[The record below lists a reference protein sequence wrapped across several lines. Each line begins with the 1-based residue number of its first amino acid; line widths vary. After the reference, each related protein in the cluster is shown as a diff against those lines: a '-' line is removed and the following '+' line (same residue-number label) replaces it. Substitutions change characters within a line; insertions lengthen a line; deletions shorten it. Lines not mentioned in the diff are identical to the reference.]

1 MVWNTQPDG
10 LPWDSYSNKE
20 VLVEN
25 IVEKFALGEVYCL
38 LTLMLGEVYCLLT
51 LMYYASEWR
60 HYDDVCLIHEISN
73 EKQVAAVLLNDL

>member
-1 MVWNTQPDG
+1 MVWNTQPEG

-20 VLVEN
+20 VLDEN

-51 LMYYASEWR
+51 LMYYASEWC
-60 HYDDVCLIHEISN
+60 HYDVCFIHEILN
-73 EKQVAAVLLNDL
+73 KKQVAAVLLNNL